1 MTGAGFGYETPTEGA
16 SVEWYTPPE
25 IFHAL
30 NLDFDLD
37 VAAPPN
43 GVPWIPA
50 KTFYA
55 PPQNGLILP
64 WHGLVWMNPPYGQ
77 ETGKW
82 VKRLASHGYGI
93 ALVFARTDTAWWH
106 DHAMRA
112 DLICFVRGRIRFRR
126 AAGISGRDP
135 TAASALLAFGGE
147 CAGAVRRSELGCCV
161 TPVEER
167 FT

>member
-1 MTGAGFGYETPTEGA
+1 MSRPGFGYEAPTEGA

-30 NLDFDLD
+30 GIEFDMD
-37 VAAPPN
+37 VAAPPS

-50 KTFYA
+50 KEHIARPRDGLTA
-55 PPQNGLILP
+55 PWQ
-64 WHGLVWMNPPYGQ
+64 GLVWMNPPYGQ

-82 VKRLASHGYGI
+82 VKRLASHGHGI

-112 DLICFVRGRIRFRR
+112 DLVCFVRGRIRFRR
-126 AAGISGRDP
+126 AAGISGKDP
-135 TAASALLAFGGE
+135 TAASALLAFGGI
-147 CAGAVRRSELGCCV
+147 CASAVRQSGLGCYV
-161 TPVEER
+161 QPVKVR
-167 FT
+167 R